1 MPHPSR
7 TGHFL
12 FSYFCGMLLLHRTST
27 DPWFNIAAEEYLI
40 KNTDEPLFMLWQN
53 RESVIVGK
61 HQNPLREVNL
71 KFTNQQQIPIIRR
84 ISGGGTVYH
93 DLGNLN
99 YSFIDFGKAEHLVNF
114 VKYSKPILQLLHQ
127 LQVDAGLSGKSDLKI
142 KGKKFSGNASHVYKN
157 RVLHHGTLLFNSNL
171 DILNESIKIDAHQI
185 TDKAVNSNRSLVT
198 NIQDHLPFQMSL
210 PEFKTKLID
219 SIKNLFPDIKECSL
233 THHQIAEIQ
242 KLATEKYKTWEWNF
256 GYSPRY
262 TISGYFDLDGIQ
274 KEIKI
279 EVEKGFINDIE
290 CEHPQLTESR
300 INRLKGIQH
309 EQKSIQWALRNFSN
323 ENWVL
328 QLFKILF

>member
-1 MPHPSR
+1 M
-7 TGHFL
+7 
-12 FSYFCGMLLLHRTST
+12 
-27 DPWFNIAAEEYLI
+27 
-40 KNTDEPLFMLWQN
+40 
-53 RESVIVGK
+53 
-61 HQNPLREVNL
+61 
-71 KFTNQQQIPIIRR
+71 
-84 ISGGGTVYH
+84 
-93 DLGNLN
+93 
-99 YSFIDFGKAEHLVNF
+99 
-114 VKYSKPILQLLHQ
+114 
-127 LQVDAGLSGKSDLKI
+127 
-142 KGKKFSGNASHVYKN
+142 
-157 RVLHHGTLLFNSNL
+157 HHGTLLFNSNL

-210 PEFKTKLID
+210 PEFKAKLID
-219 SIKNLFPDIKECSL
+219 SVKNLFPDIKECSL
-233 THHQIAEIQ
+233 THHQITEIQ

-274 KEIKI
+274 KEIKV
-279 EVEKGFINDIE
+279 EVEKGFIKDIE

-309 EQKSIQWALRNFSN
+309 EQKSIQLALHNFFN